1 MDTYFSFCSYILTYN
16 MHIEG
21 ASIDCDRGRTRMNA
35 YSFDGLI
42 VVALLLICSCAYL
55 KRIPRINQLLLSE
68 KKGFF
73 GIGYKAAVVGTRLHH
88 VVSIACLSTAFYAL
102 FLR

>member
-1 MDTYFSFCSYILTYN
+1 MNTCRVLHIPASSSFCV
-16 MHIEG
+16 EG
-21 ASIDCDRGRTRMNA
+21 CIVVHRGCSSRMNA

-68 KKGFF
+68 KKGLF
-73 GIGYKAAVVGTRLHH
+73 GVFYKAAVVGIRLHH
-88 VVSIACLSTAFYAL
+88 VVSFACLSTAFYTL